1 MFGAVADIGAGNKEF
16 RERVMPG
23 AFARAIRDKQDVRHL
38 QNHDVNRVLVRTS
51 AGTTVI
57 SEDETGLRF
66 ETLLP
71 DTSYARDL
79 AALVA
84 RGDVDEGSFG
94 FECRAGGDRWVKE
107 GGVEV
112 RELVDVDLFDVST
125 VTFPAYPGTDAE
137 LSQRAMFPDG
147 IPAELWSHLEQ
158 RPCGVT
164 AESAAAPDGRV
175 KELRQ
180 RLGVL
185 LAMPAKAPEYRAAL
199 QADGTC
205 EQSVYGDIGEDFWS
219 FTGGITAKWVR
230 AKLDEAGTYIYAG
243 AGVHQLRRRGCVRSD
258 RDLQRAAST
267 GAAGGGAGGW
277 PGGLGGVDR
286 GDGGGTRS

>member
-1 MFGAVADIGAGNKEF
+1 MFGAVADIGAGNKKF
-16 RERVMPG
+16 RERVMTG
-23 AFARAIRDKQDVRHL
+23 AFARAIRDKQDARHL
-38 QNHDVNRVLVRTS
+38 QNHDVNRVLGRTS

-147 IPAELWSHLEQ
+147 IPAELRSHLEQ
-158 RPCGVT
+158 RPCSVT
-164 AESAAAPDGRV
+164 AAPAPDGRV
-175 KELRQ
+175 KESRQ

-205 EQSVYGDIGEDFWS
+205 ELSVYGDIGEDFWS

-230 AKLDEAGTYIYAG
+230 AKLDEASTYT
-243 AGVHQLRRRGCVRSD
+243 QVRVCINS
-258 RDLQRAAST
+258 A
-267 GAAGGGAGGW
+267 
-277 PGGLGGVDR
+277 R
-286 GDGGGTRS
+286 GDVMLSR